1 MSFTKLLIQFSYLL
15 FFAFYFIVEGKCQ
28 PFFTQDSVKQIFTK
42 EEVVSKINYS
52 EDISAE
58 KPIEAISIV
67 RPIYDWLLQNSKDTS
82 LIFRVLR
89 VMDYGFSVSG
99 EFDEQIKYAIQQ
111 MKLAEAK
118 KDTISMIYASEALSA
133 AYRSLGNK
141 EVALRYSLE
150 AQKLAEATN
159 DKISQGIAM
168 LNIGDDYRISK
179 DFGIALM
186 YTEKA
191 YKIFKDVKDPY
202 YLALTEMNLGE
213 IALDKNDPDEALKHL
228 ELAYEQMK
236 NAAPLKKSYILECL
250 GNAYRQKKRYDLSMN
265 YLQEALSNA
274 QAIEAKPQLV
284 SVYEQLSLTAEASGD
299 IVKALSYFKLFK
311 HVDDDLKEKSHN
323 VRTSILQH
331 QYDTHKKNKEI
342 ELLNKNQL
350 LNLQIIRNQQKERY
364 WLVGGIFLLSLLIII
379 TLLSYIYRSKQ
390 NKKLKIQ
397 NEEIQAQ
404 KNKILQQN
412 ILLEQKNI
420 ELDKLNEEKD
430 YLLGIAAHD
439 LKSPLKQIIGLINI
453 IQMEEG
459 NLSESQ
465 KDCLTR
471 VIDSANRLSE
481 LINKIL
487 DMDALKAN
495 KQKLDIQRIDLHPI
509 LSALAMD
516 FENVASKKQI
526 KIHKELETHAFVMGD
541 SHYTMQIFQNL
552 ISNAI
557 KFSPKEKNVYLR
569 LRNNGDKVKV
579 EVQDEGPGFTEEDKS
594 KIFGKFQRLSASP
607 TGGEKS
613 NGLGLSIVK
622 KFSEMMGANI
632 YLESEDG
639 KGATFTVEFL
649 KATS

>member
-1 MSFTKLLIQFSYLL
+1 MLSNNLLKYTIFL
-15 FFAFYFIVEGKCQ
+15 FFTLCFVFKGLSQSVSS
-28 PFFTQDSVKQIFTK
+28 DSSNQVFTK
-42 EEVVSKINYS
+42 EEVIERVKKS

-58 KPIEAISIV
+58 KPIEALATV
-67 RPIYDWLLQNSKDTS
+67 RPLYDWLLQNRDTT

-118 KDTISMIYASEALSA
+118 KDTVSMIYASEALSE
-133 AYRSLGNK
+133 AYRSLGNR
-141 EVALRYSLE
+141 EIALRYSLE
-150 AQKLAEATN
+150 AQQLAEATN
-159 DKISQGIAM
+159 DKISQGIAL

-179 DFGIALM
+179 DFGISIM

-191 YKIFKDVKDPY
+191 YKIFQEINEPY
-202 YLALTEMNLGE
+202 YQAFAEMNLGE

-228 ELAYEQMK
+228 EIAYKAMK
-236 NAAPLKKSYILECL
+236 DASPLEKSYILECL

-265 YLQEALSNA
+265 YLQDALSNA

-284 SVYEQLSLTAEASGD
+284 SVYEELSQTAEANGD
-299 IVKALSYFKLFK
+299 IAKALSYFKLFK
-311 HVDDDLKEKSHN
+311 QFNDELKEKSHN
-323 VRTSILQH
+323 VRTSILQY

-350 LNLQIIRNQQKERY
+350 LNLQVIKNQEHEKY
-364 WLVGGIFLLSLLIII
+364 WLLGGILLLSLLIVIAI
-379 TLLSYIYRSKQ
+379 LSYIYRSRQ

-397 NEEIQAQ
+397 NEEIENQ
-404 KNKILQQN
+404 KTQILQQN
-412 ILLEQKNI
+412 ILLGQKNI

-439 LKSPLKQIIGLINI
+439 LKSPLKQIIGLVTI

-465 KDCLTR
+465 KDCLVR
-471 VIDSANRLSE
+471 VSNSANRLSE

-487 DMDALKAN
+487 DVDAVKAN
-495 KQKLDIQRIDLHPI
+495 KQKLDIQRIDLNPI

-516 FENVASKKQI
+516 FQNMAVKKQI
-526 KIHKELETHAFVMGD
+526 TIHKELDSSAFIMGD

-557 KFSPKEKNVYLR
+557 KFSPQDKNVYLR
-569 LRNNGDKVKV
+569 LKNNGQKVKV
-579 EVQDEGPGFTEEDKS
+579 EIQDEGPGLTEEDKN
-594 KIFGKFQRLSASP
+594 KLFGRFQKLSASP
-607 TGGEKS
+607 TAGEKS
-613 NGLGLSIVK
+613 TGLGLSIAK
-622 KFSEMMGANI
+622 KFSEMMGAEI
-632 YLESEDG
+632 RCESEEG
-639 KGATFTVEFL
+639 KGANFIVEFL
-649 KATS
+649 KSTN